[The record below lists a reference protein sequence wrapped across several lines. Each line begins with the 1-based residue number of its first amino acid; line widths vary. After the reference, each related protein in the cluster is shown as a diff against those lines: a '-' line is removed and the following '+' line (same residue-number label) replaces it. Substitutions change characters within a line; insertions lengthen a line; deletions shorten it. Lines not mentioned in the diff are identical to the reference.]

1 MPLPRNL
8 DKPEKD
14 VPLEPD
20 DEPENLEEHE
30 GPANQDA
37 DYVQDFKAFLAKVRA
52 GSFSALNVS
61 FENSSQI
68 LELSSRPCSV
78 TPLLIDYGLDAGN
91 PYDINEVSSVG
102 KLVDKLRKMRPSV
115 VLYNLLGVDKKNM
128 KQVLQDISKEP

>member
-14 VPLEPD
+14 APLEPD
-20 DEPENLEEHE
+20 DEPENLEERE

-37 DYVQDFKAFLAKVRA
+37 DYVQDFKAFLAKVRT

-68 LELSSRPCSV
+68 LELSSRSMFS
-78 TPLLIDYGLDAGN
+78 DSFADR
-91 PYDINEVSSVG
+91 
-102 KLVDKLRKMRPSV
+102 LRPRR
-115 VLYNLLGVDKKNM
+115 
-128 KQVLQDISKEP
+128 

>member
-20 DEPENLEEHE
+20 DEPENPEENE
-30 GPANQDA
+30 GPVDQDA
-37 DYVQDFKAFLAKVRA
+37 DYVQDFKTFLAKVKA

-68 LELSSRPCSV
+68 LELSSPPCSV
-78 TPLLIDYGLDAGN
+78 TPLLIDYGLDASN
-91 PYDINEVSSVG
+91 PYDINAVSSVS
-102 KLVDKLRKMRPSV
+102 KLVDKLRRMRPSIRFYCA
-115 VLYNLLGVDKKNM
+115 L
-128 KQVLQDISKEP
+128 